1 MHQYRWRATRAHI
14 RATPS
19 LKRDLRRSGE
29 ESSFHWRLDDTI
41 RHFVKLP
48 GCASSMTLVQK
59 LSRIILICREAE
71 RLAEFYIRA
80 FGFTCIEDSPK
91 SDPGFAELIGLANGQ
106 ARLTTLRLGNQVIAL
121 AETQPPG
128 CSYPR
133 DVPGWDPRFQ
143 HFAIVV
149 SDMTAA
155 YANLQ
160 ALHKWTAVSTDG
172 PQILPPSS
180 GGVTAFKFR
189 DPEGHPL
196 ELLAFAP
203 GTTPAHWAI
212 RSSNPCLGIDHSAI
226 SVADTGRSVAFYSR
240 LGLARTASSLNVG
253 REQEKLDNLLGA
265 VVEVTA
271 LAPPIQAVPHVELL
285 CYRGNFDRRE
295 LLTNR
300 NDVAATQLV
309 FEVKREVLDAIVAL
323 NRDTTISSSTTSESG
338 GLRALLR
345 DPDGHLLCIE

>member
-1 MHQYRWRATRAHI
+1 
-14 RATPS
+14 
-19 LKRDLRRSGE
+19 
-29 ESSFHWRLDDTI
+29 
-41 RHFVKLP
+41 
-48 GCASSMTLVQK
+48 MTSVQK
-59 LSRIILICREAE
+59 LSRIILICRHAE

-80 FGFTCIEDSPK
+80 FGFACIENSPK
-91 SDPGFAELIGLANGQ
+91 IDVGFAELIGLANGQ
-106 ARLTTLRLGNQVIAL
+106 VRVTSLNLGNQVITL

-155 YANLQ
+155 YAKLR
-160 ALHKWTAVSTDG
+160 ALHNWTAISTDG

-196 ELLAFAP
+196 EMLAFAP
-203 GTTPAHWAI
+203 GAMPAHWAI
-212 RSSNPCLGIDHSAI
+212 RSGNLFLGIDHSAI
-226 SVADTGRSVAFYSR
+226 SVADMSRSVAFYSR

-253 REQEKLDNLLGA
+253 REQEKLDNLRGV

-271 LAPPIQAVPHVELL
+271 LAPPMQAVPHVELL

-295 LLTNR
+295 LLNNR
-300 NDVAATQLV
+300 NDVAATQLA
-309 FEVKREVLDAIVAL
+309 FEAERDALDVIVAL
-323 NRDTTISSSTTSESG
+323 NRDTTILGPTTSERG

-345 DPDGHLLCIE
+345 DPDGHLLCIESKTALPNSKPTNRHIAP

>member
-1 MHQYRWRATRAHI
+1 
-14 RATPS
+14 
-19 LKRDLRRSGE
+19 
-29 ESSFHWRLDDTI
+29 
-41 RHFVKLP
+41 
-48 GCASSMTLVQK
+48 MTLVQK

-71 RLAEFYIRA
+71 RLAEFYMRA

-91 SDPGFAELIGLANGQ
+91 SDPVFAELIGLANGQ

-121 AETQPPG
+121 AETQPQG

-160 ALHKWTAVSTDG
+160 GLHNWTALSIDG

-196 ELLAFAP
+196 EMLAFERGAR
-203 GTTPAHWAI
+203 AAYWAI
-212 RSSNPCLGIDHSAI
+212 RSDNLCLGIDHSAI
-226 SVADTGRSVAFYSR
+226 SVTDIDRSVAFYSR
-240 LGLARTASSLNVG
+240 LGLARKASSLNVG
-253 REQEKLDNLLGA
+253 PEQEKLDNLFEA

-285 CYRGNFDRRE
+285 CYRGKFDRRE
-295 LLTNR
+295 LSTNR

-309 FEVKREVLDAIVAL
+309 FEVERDALDTIVAL
-323 NRDTTISSSTTSESG
+323 NRDTTISSSTTAESG
-338 GLRALLR
+338 GLRVLLR
-345 DPDGHLLCIE
+345 DPDGHLLCLEAALQSLH

>member
-1 MHQYRWRATRAHI
+1 VT
-14 RATPS
+14 S
-19 LKRDLRRSGE
+19 
-29 ESSFHWRLDDTI
+29 
-41 RHFVKLP
+41 
-48 GCASSMTLVQK
+48 VQK
-59 LSRIILICREAE
+59 LSRIILACREAE
-71 RLAEFYIRA
+71 QLAEFYIRA
-80 FGFTCIEDSPK
+80 FGFVRMEDSPK
-91 SDPGFAELIGLANGQ
+91 RDPGFTELIGSANGQ
-106 ARLTTLRLGNQVIAL
+106 VRLTSLRLGNQVISL

-128 CSYPR
+128 RSYPK

-149 SDMTAA
+149 SDMAAA

-160 ALHKWTAVSTDG
+160 ALRNWTAISTDG

-203 GTTPAHWAI
+203 GAMPAHWAF
-212 RSSNPCLGIDHSAI
+212 RTGNLCLGIDHSAI
-226 SVADTGRSVAFYSR
+226 SVADTSRSVAFYSR

-265 VVEVTA
+265 VVEVTT
-271 LAPPIQAVPHVELL
+271 LASPMQAVPHVELL

-295 LLTNR
+295 LSTNR
-300 NDVAATQLV
+300 NDVVATQLV
-309 FEVKREVLDAIVAL
+309 FEVERDGLDAIVAPSH
-323 NRDTTISSSTTSESG
+323 DTTISSSTTVESA
-338 GLRALLR
+338 GLRALLQ
-345 DPDGHLLCIE
+345 DPDGHLLCIDSGDDAPSESA

>member
-1 MHQYRWRATRAHI
+1 VT
-14 RATPS
+14 S
-19 LKRDLRRSGE
+19 
-29 ESSFHWRLDDTI
+29 
-41 RHFVKLP
+41 
-48 GCASSMTLVQK
+48 VQK
-59 LSRIILICREAE
+59 LSRIVLVCCQAE

-80 FGFTCIEDSPK
+80 FGFACIERSPK

-106 ARLTTLRLGNQVIAL
+106 VQLTTLRLGNQVIAL
-121 AETQPPG
+121 AEPQPPG

-149 SDMTAA
+149 SDITAA

-160 ALHKWTAVSTDG
+160 AVPNWTAISRDG
-172 PQILPPSS
+172 PQILPASS

-203 GTTPAHWAI
+203 GATPAHWAFQ
-212 RSSNPCLGIDHSAI
+212 SDNLCLGIDHSAI
-226 SVADTGRSVAFYSR
+226 SVPDTHRSVAFYSR

-253 REQEKLDNLLGA
+253 SQQEKLDDLVGA

-285 CYRGNFDRRE
+285 CYRGNFERRK
-295 LLTNR
+295 LSTNR

-309 FEVKREVLDAIVAL
+309 FEVEPDALDEIAAL
-323 NRDTTISSSTTSESG
+323 NRDTTISSSTTTESG
-338 GLRALLR
+338 GLRVLLR
-345 DPDGHLLCIE
+345 DPDGHLLCLEGALKQPSTNKQIAP

>member
-1 MHQYRWRATRAHI
+1 
-14 RATPS
+14 
-19 LKRDLRRSGE
+19 
-29 ESSFHWRLDDTI
+29 
-41 RHFVKLP
+41 
-48 GCASSMTLVQK
+48 MTSVQK

-80 FGFTCIEDSPK
+80 FGFACIEDSPK

-106 ARLTTLRLGNQVIAL
+106 VRLTTLRLGNQVIAL

-128 CSYPR
+128 CSYPS

-160 ALHKWTAVSTDG
+160 ALHNWTAISTDG

-196 ELLAFAP
+196 EMLAFAP
-203 GTTPAHWAI
+203 GATPAHWAF
-212 RSSNPCLGIDHSAI
+212 RSGNLYLGIDHSAV
-226 SVADTGRSVAFYSR
+226 SVADTDRSVAFYSR

-253 REQEKLDNLLGA
+253 REQEKLDNLRRSGRRGDSSGPADASCPSRRTA
-265 VVEVTA
+265 V
-271 LAPPIQAVPHVELL
+271 LSWQF
-285 CYRGNFDRRE
+285 R
-295 LLTNR
+295 
-300 NDVAATQLV
+300 
-309 FEVKREVLDAIVAL
+309 
-323 NRDTTISSSTTSESG
+323 SSSALDQSKRCGRDAARVRSG
-338 GLRALLR
+338 S
-345 DPDGHLLCIE
+345 

>member
-1 MHQYRWRATRAHI
+1 VTSVR
-14 RATPS
+14 
-19 LKRDLRRSGE
+19 
-29 ESSFHWRLDDTI
+29 
-41 RHFVKLP
+41 
-48 GCASSMTLVQK
+48 K

-71 RLAEFYIRA
+71 QLAEFYIRA
-80 FGFTCIEDSPK
+80 FGFVRIEDSPK
-91 SDPGFAELIGLANGQ
+91 SDLGFAELIGFANGQ
-106 ARLTTLRLGNQVIAL
+106 VRLTSLRLGNQVISL
-121 AETQPPG
+121 AETQKPG
-128 CSYPR
+128 RSYPK

-149 SDMTAA
+149 SDMAAA

-160 ALHKWTAVSTDG
+160 AVPNWTPISIDG

-203 GTTPAHWAI
+203 GAMPAHWAF
-212 RSSNPCLGIDHSAI
+212 RTGNLCLGIDHSAI
-226 SVADTGRSVAFYSR
+226 SVADTHRSVAFYRR

-253 REQEKLDNLLGA
+253 PEQEKLDNLVGA

-285 CYRGNFDRRE
+285 CYRGNFDRRN
-295 LLTNR
+295 LSTNR

-309 FEVKREVLDAIVAL
+309 FEVEPDALDEIAAL
-323 NRDTTISSSTTSESG
+323 NRDTTISSSTAAESG
-338 GLRALLR
+338 GLRVLLR
-345 DPDGHLLCIE
+345 DPDGHLLCLEGTPKQPSTNKQIAP

>member
-1 MHQYRWRATRAHI
+1 VTSVR
-14 RATPS
+14 
-19 LKRDLRRSGE
+19 
-29 ESSFHWRLDDTI
+29 
-41 RHFVKLP
+41 
-48 GCASSMTLVQK
+48 K

-71 RLAEFYIRA
+71 QLAEFYTRA
-80 FGFTCIEDSPK
+80 FGFVRIDDSPK
-91 SDPGFAELIGLANGQ
+91 SDPAFAELIGFANGHV
-106 ARLTTLRLGNQVIAL
+106 RLTSLWLGNQVVSL
-121 AETQPPG
+121 VETQPPG
-128 CSYPR
+128 RSYPK

-160 ALHKWTAVSTDG
+160 ALRNWRAISMDG

-203 GTTPAHWAI
+203 GAMPAHWAF
-212 RSSNPCLGIDHSAI
+212 RSGNLCLGIDHSAI
-226 SVADTGRSVAFYSR
+226 SVADTSQSVAFYSR
-240 LGLARTASSLNVG
+240 LGLAHTASSLNVG

-271 LAPPIQAVPHVELL
+271 LAPQIQAVPHVELL

-295 LLTNR
+295 LSTNK

-309 FEVKREVLDAIVAL
+309 FEVERDGPDAIVAPSH
-323 NRDTTISSSTTSESG
+323 DTIISSSTTVDSA

-345 DPDGHLLCIE
+345 DPDGHLLCIESDNDTPKQASQSA

>member
-1 MHQYRWRATRAHI
+1 
-14 RATPS
+14 
-19 LKRDLRRSGE
+19 
-29 ESSFHWRLDDTI
+29 
-41 RHFVKLP
+41 V
-48 GCASSMTLVQK
+48 TLVQK

-71 RLAEFYIRA
+71 RLAEFYVRA

-91 SDPGFAELIGLANGQ
+91 SDPGFAELIGVAKGQ
-106 ARLTTLRLGNQVIAL
+106 VRTTSLRLGNQVIAL
-121 AETQPPG
+121 AETQPLG
-128 CSYPR
+128 RTYP
-133 DVPGWDPRFQ
+133 DVVPGWDPLFQ

-149 SDMTAA
+149 SDMAAA

-160 ALHKWTAVSTDG
+160 ALHNWTAISTDG

-189 DPEGHPL
+189 DPEGRPL

-203 GTTPAHWAI
+203 GATPAHWAI
-212 RSSNPCLGIDHSAI
+212 RSSSPYLGIDHSAI
-226 SVADTGRSVAFYSR
+226 SVSDTDRSVALYSR

-253 REQEKLDNLLGA
+253 REQEKLDNILGA

-271 LAPPIQAVPHVELL
+271 LALPMKSTAPHVELL
-285 CYRGNFDRRE
+285 CYRGNFDRGE

-309 FEVKREVLDAIVAL
+309 FEVERDPIDVIVAR
-323 NRDTTISSSTTSESG
+323 NPDTTVSRPITSESG
-338 GLRALLR
+338 GVRALLR
-345 DPDGHLLCIE
+345 DPDGHLLCLEAPLAKGRRCLAASRQIGTKRHSPAPR

>member
-1 MHQYRWRATRAHI
+1 VT
-14 RATPS
+14 S
-19 LKRDLRRSGE
+19 
-29 ESSFHWRLDDTI
+29 
-41 RHFVKLP
+41 
-48 GCASSMTLVQK
+48 VQK
-59 LSRIILICREAE
+59 LSRITLICRQAE
-71 RLAEFYIRA
+71 RLAEFYTRA
-80 FGFTCIEDSPK
+80 FGFACIEDTLK
-91 SDPGFAELIGLANGQ
+91 IDPGFAELIGLAKGQ
-106 ARLTTLRLGNQVIAL
+106 VRTTSLRLGNQVIAL
-121 AETQPPG
+121 AEPQPAG
-128 CSYPR
+128 CSYPG
-133 DVPGWDPRFQ
+133 DVPGWDPLFQ

-160 ALHKWTAVSTDG
+160 ALHNWTPISTDG
-172 PQILPPSS
+172 PQILPSSS

-196 ELLAFAP
+196 EMLAFAP
-203 GTTPAHWAI
+203 GATPAHWAI
-212 RSSNPCLGIDHSAI
+212 RSGNLCLGIDHSAI
-226 SVADTGRSVAFYSR
+226 SVADTSRSVAFYSR

-271 LAPPIQAVPHVELL
+271 LVPPMQAVPHVELL

-309 FEVKREVLDAIVAL
+309 FEVERDALDGIVAL
-323 NRDTTISSSTTSESG
+323 NCDTTISSSTTSESG
-338 GLRALLR
+338 GLCALLR
-345 DPDGHLLCIE
+345 DPDGHLLCMEPRAPGLRALC